1 MHAPHNLGVHERLA
15 REAAIPLLLVVV
27 VERRTEED
35 ALASAGCS
43 LGNLEPCNLH
53 EHRASF
59 GDDDDAY
66 DGEEK
71 PCLNQDEHDTDGST
85 ETNGTGVTHVD
96 FSRRA
101 VEPKVCEQRA
111 CDGCREREELVA
123 AGEVRHAQV
132 LAKDE
137 VATHVSDESNE
148 HHAGKNRYR
157 NEAVETVREVCSVS
171 GCGDDKC
178 HEGNENPVGKM
189 DLENVNRAER
199 NGQIALEFR
208 DELVA
213 ENGDDKAKQEVEEKS
228 KRAGN
233 AICLV
238 HVFGG
243 FELAL
248 VHEALCTDLGHI
260 VGGAHGA
267 EQCQNHEC
275 RDGVA
280 VHLANEQ

>member
-15 REAAIPLLLVVV
+15 REASVPLLLVVV

-43 LGNLEPCNLH
+43 LGNLEPRNLH
-53 EHRASF
+53 QHGASF
-59 GDDDDAY
+59 GDDDDAN
-66 DGEEK
+66 DGEEE
-71 PCLNQDEHDTDGST
+71 PCLHQDKHNADGCT
-85 ETNGTGVTHVD
+85 EAYRACVTHVD

-101 VEPKVCEQRA
+101 VKPQVGEQCA
-111 CDGCREREELVA
+111 CDGCCEREKFVA
-123 AGEVRHAQV
+123 TGEVRNAQV

-157 NEAVETVREVCSVS
+157 NEAVETVREVCTVS
-171 GCGDDKC
+171 GCGDDKR

-189 DLENVNRAER
+189 DLENVNRTER
-199 NGQIALEFR
+199 NGQIAFEFGN
-208 DELVA
+208 ELVA
-213 ENGDDKAKQEVEEKS
+213 ENGNDKAKQEVEEKS

-260 VGGAHGA
+260 VGGTHGT

>member
-15 REAAIPLLLVVV
+15 REASVPLLLVVV
-27 VERRTEED
+27 VERGTKEN
-35 ALASAGCS
+35 ALAGAGRS

-53 EHRASF
+53 QNRASF
-59 GDDDDAY
+59 GDDNDAY
-66 DGEEK
+66 DGEEE
-71 PCLNQDEHDTDGST
+71 PCLHQDEHNADGCTETDGA
-85 ETNGTGVTHVD
+85 GITHVD
-96 FSRRA
+96 FCRRA

-111 CDGCREREELVA
+111 CDGCCEREKFVA
-123 AGEVRHAQV
+123 TGEVRNAQV
-132 LAKDE
+132 LTKDE

-148 HHAGKNRYR
+148 HHAGENRYR

-171 GCGDDKC
+171 RCGDDKR
-178 HEGNENPVGKM
+178 HKGDENPVGKV
-189 DLENVNRAER
+189 DLEYINRAER
-199 NGQIALEFR
+199 NGQIAFEFR
-208 DELVA
+208 NELVA
-213 ENGDDKAKQEVEEKS
+213 ENGNDKAKQEVEEKS

-248 VHEALCTDLGHI
+248 VHEALGTDFCHI

-267 EQCQNHEC
+267 E
-275 RDGVA
+275 
-280 VHLANEQ
+280 